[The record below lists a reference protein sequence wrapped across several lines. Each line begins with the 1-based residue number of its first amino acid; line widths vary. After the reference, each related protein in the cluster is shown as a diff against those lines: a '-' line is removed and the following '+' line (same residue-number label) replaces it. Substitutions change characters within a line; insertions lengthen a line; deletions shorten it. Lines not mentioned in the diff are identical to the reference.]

1 MTDNSRRPNT
11 PNDASEDTLW
21 DADQREDSPLLSSDT
36 PPTSGDTEDDVDAP
50 TIYAQILKDNLPWH
64 KRPSAYWL
72 FPLYGIASIT
82 AGMLSSSLGLFE
94 TALLCR
100 EYMNRYPPSN
110 STMMTLTAAAAA
122 TATELTSG
130 LLNTMADSPST
141 TLPPTM
147 TGDKI
152 PYRPGNECKAANI
165 QAFIALALGVMQ
177 VLGAIFGMLS
187 VGYWASLSDKHGR
200 IKLMLLGALSSLI
213 MLTCLVIMSKWW
225 DEVGFPLLY
234 IMAIIGGL
242 LGGIGLNSAMSFAYA
257 ADCTASS
264 ERSLMFS
271 RLFAGLFLGLAIG
284 PFFGGWLTDATDSIM
299 PLLVICYVGTL
310 LSGAFLAFVVPES
323 LPSKQSAYIQKLYE
337 QAIGPKAMKAAESS
351 KKSQENVPWYSHL
364 FRSLLFFKPN
374 GHNTNFI
381 ILSAISFLQT
391 LALNGTFSVLVLYT
405 FKVFDWRA
413 YEVGVLSSLGST
425 VRLVSLLIFL
435 PILVHSFHKWNS
447 KKRQAQTSQPQA
459 HEGPDKDLF
468 RNSSSA
474 STSHHPW
481 ADHLDRNDTDS
492 NNNTYNNIRGPLI
505 GEQPEQILAGLD
517 DLNAA
522 SSIEHLG
529 EAALNLSGDEASF
542 HERRRRQSDIDP
554 TSTLTAKQAKN
565 NNNYSSTTSPTNT
578 TSRKQSV
585 GSTDSQTSQ
594 QGQRKKAEKAR
605 DDLKLDTWI
614 IRLGFIINSTTYI
627 GYGIATEG
635 WMFTIWSSLHALSI
649 IAAPSVKSLI
659 TSQVEPSQFG
669 AVLGAVQ
676 VLDSMSGALSPLV
689 ISWVYAATVGT
700 RPEFVWYTCA
710 GLTGICVVLAFMI
723 RQRQFGRRASNV

>member
-1 MTDNSRRPNT
+1 MTDNSGRPNI
-11 PNDASEDTLW
+11 PHDASEDTLW
-21 DADQREDSPLLSSDT
+21 NVDQREDSPLLSNDT
-36 PPTSGDTEDDVDAP
+36 PPTSSDTEDEVDP
-50 TIYAQILKDNLPWH
+50 TTIYAQILKDNLPWY
-64 KRPSAYWL
+64 KRPSPYWL
-72 FPLYGIASIT
+72 FPLYGIVSIT
-82 AGMLSSSLGLFE
+82 GGMLTSSLGQFE

-100 EYMNRYPPSN
+100 EYLNRYPPSN
-110 STMMTLTAAAAA
+110 STMMTLTVAAA

-130 LLNTMADSPST
+130 LLSTMADSPSA
-141 TLPPTM
+141 TLPPSM

-152 PYRPGNECKAANI
+152 PYRPGEECKAANI
-165 QAFIALALGVMQ
+165 QAFVALALGVMQ

-200 IKLMLLGALSSLI
+200 IRLMLLGAFSSLI
-213 MLTCLVIMSKWW
+213 MLTCLVIMGKWW
-225 DEVGFPLLY
+225 DQVGFPLVY

-242 LGGIGLNSAMSFAYA
+242 LGGIGLNSAMTFAYA
-257 ADCTASS
+257 ADCTPSS

-271 RLFAGLFLGLAIG
+271 RLFGGLFLGLAIG
-284 PFFGGWLTDATDSIM
+284 PFLGGVLTTAADSIM
-299 PLLVICYVGTL
+299 PLLAICYIGTFI
-310 LSGAFLAFVVPES
+310 SGAYLAFVVPES
-323 LPSKQSAYIQKLYE
+323 LPSKQSAHIQRLYE
-337 QAIGPKAMKAAESS
+337 QAIGPKAMQAAESS

-364 FRSLLFFKPN
+364 FRSLQFFKPN

-405 FKVFDWRA
+405 FKVFDWTV
-413 YEVGVLSSLGST
+413 YEVGVMSSLGAS
-425 VRLVSLLIFL
+425 VRLVSLLVFL
-435 PILVHSFHKWNS
+435 PIMVYSFHKWNDR
-447 KKRQAQTSQPQA
+447 KRQAQASQPHA
-459 HEGPDKDLF
+459 HEGPNKDPF
-468 RNSSSA
+468 NTSSSS
-474 STSHHPW
+474 STPHHPW
-481 ADHLDRNDTDS
+481 ADRLDHNDADT
-492 NNNTYNNIRGPLI
+492 NNRIYKNINGPLI
-505 GEQPEQILAGLD
+505 
-517 DLNAA
+517 
-522 SSIEHLG
+522 G

-554 TSTLTAKQAKN
+554 AATLTAKQVK

-594 QGQRKKAEKAR
+594 QEQRKKSEKAR
-605 DDLKLDTWI
+605 DGLKLDTWV

-627 GYGIATEG
+627 GYGIANDG
-635 WMFTIWSSLHALSI
+635 RVFTVWSALHALSI
-649 IAAPSVKSLI
+649 IAAPSLKSLI

-710 GLTGICVVLAFMI
+710 GLTGICVVLSFMI
-723 RQRQFGRRASNV
+723 RQRQFGRRTSNA